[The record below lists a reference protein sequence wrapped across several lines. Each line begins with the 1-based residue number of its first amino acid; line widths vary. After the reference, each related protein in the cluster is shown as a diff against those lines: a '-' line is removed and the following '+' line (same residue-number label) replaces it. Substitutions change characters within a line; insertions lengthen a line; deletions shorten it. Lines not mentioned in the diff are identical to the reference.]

1 MSISDLIQL
10 ISIGVSTLTSVIG
23 ISLSVKAIRQTNV
36 ANNLTRQSAED
47 MARPYVN
54 IFVDAFSV
62 KTEERVYVIKNFGSS
77 PAYIIS
83 ILVNGDIGNLNR
95 KHFQSL
101 VNNMLAPGQK
111 KTSTIDKEFKGS
123 SEITVHYKD
132 VNEKIYV
139 DTFKLDTQIFE
150 DFAFRTIEASKSE
163 KTASAIR
170 QSTLALLRE
179 LK

>member
-10 ISIGVSTLTSVIG
+10 ISIVVSTLTGIIG
-23 ISLSVKAIRQTNV
+23 IILSVKAIRQTNV

-62 KTEERVYVIKNFGSS
+62 KSQDKVYVIKNFGNS
-77 PAYIIS
+77 PAYITSIS
-83 ILVNGDIGNLNR
+83 VNGELGEINR
-95 KHFQSL
+95 YHFQSL

-111 KTSTIDKEFKGS
+111 ITSTIDKDFKGC
-123 SEITVHYKD
+123 SEITVHYRD
-132 VNEKIYV
+132 VNKKVYQ
-139 DTFKLDTQIFE
+139 DTFNLDTQIFD
-150 DFAFRTIEASKSE
+150 DFAFRTTEASNSNE
-163 KTASAIR
+163 TASAIR
-170 QSTLALLRE
+170 QSTMALLRE